1 MDSEVICNPKNYE
14 WLTHLLNNIGL
25 RDASASKNPHAH
37 APCGCKKQKIST
49 DLVKSLQIFA
59 FGAKE
64 KDTKIA
70 HDSQKMRFV
79 CFHKS
84 FWLIQIS
91 LTPGQV
97 ATDVC
102 QALEYSTWKAH
113 VHINQRIPTPVSK
126 ELLSEDILRMAHTVH
141 SVPLS
146 IFRAQGPPDSLL
158 SSCDPP
164 FWCHG
169 FLCHGDIQIQ
179 FGNICRNHISFSVSF
194 NLILHQ
200 HLDTKFQWTFS
211 IWTNHLYLPDNHP
224 IQEESAWKLNNLY
237 HSSTGLDHND
247 PSKPS
252 HRLTNGPEPS
262 KTIESDGSK
271 IKNHWKTIGGNGQTA
286 KKHSMV
292 MVSSK
297 TI

>member
-1 MDSEVICNPKNYE
+1 MRLGIRGDRSSIRADQC
-14 WLTHLLNNIGL
+14 
-25 RDASASKNPHAH
+25 
-37 APCGCKKQKIST
+37 
-49 DLVKSLQIFA
+49 KSLVIF
-59 FGAKE
+59 
-64 KDTKIA
+64 
-70 HDSQKMRFV
+70 
-79 CFHKS
+79 
-84 FWLIQIS
+84 IQIS

-179 FGNICRNHISFSVSF
+179 FCNICRNHISFSVPF
-194 NLILHQ
+194 N
-200 HLDTKFQWTFS
+200 HLDPNCIEHFQFELINCIYLIIIWYKKKVQGNWT
-211 IWTNHLYLPDNHP
+211 IYIIQVPVTPLKRYKKWWTRQGASEVLRTTGSGAHATEVRLVWFIYFREPPDKK
-224 IQEESAWKLNNLY
+224 EV
-237 HSSTGLDHND
+237 
-247 PSKPS
+247 
-252 HRLTNGPEPS
+252 R
-262 KTIESDGSK
+262 DGS
-271 IKNHWKTIGGNGQTA
+271 QR
-286 KKHSMV
+286 
-292 MVSSK
+292 
-297 TI
+297 

>member
-1 MDSEVICNPKNYE
+1 MRLGIWGDRSS
-14 WLTHLLNNIGL
+14 IGA
-25 RDASASKNPHAH
+25 DQ
-37 APCGCKKQKIST
+37 C
-49 DLVKSLQIFA
+49 
-59 FGAKE
+59 
-64 KDTKIA
+64 
-70 HDSQKMRFV
+70 
-79 CFHKS
+79 KS
-84 FWLIQIS
+84 FVIFIQIS

-179 FGNICRNHISFSVSF
+179 FCNICRNHTSFSVPF
-194 NLILHQ
+194 NLAEVTSVSRFSLIME
-200 HLDTKFQWTFS
+200 TKIHIDWITFTQLINIWYKKNLQGNWTICIIQVPF
-211 IWTNHLYLPDNHP
+211 TP
-224 IQEESAWKLNNLY
+224 IYNVKISHMRGQIKPKFRSKWKYIQIQL
-237 HSSTGLDHND
+237 S
-247 PSKPS
+247 
-252 HRLTNGPEPS
+252 
-262 KTIESDGSK
+262 
-271 IKNHWKTIGGNGQTA
+271 
-286 KKHSMV
+286 
-292 MVSSK
+292 
-297 TI
+297 

>member
-1 MDSEVICNPKNYE
+1 MHTDHV
-14 WLTHLLNNIGL
+14 GV
-25 RDASASKNPHAH
+25 
-37 APCGCKKQKIST
+37 KKQKIST

-70 HDSQKMRFV
+70 HDSQKMRIV

-84 FWLIQIS
+84 CWLIQIS

-169 FLCHGDIQIQ
+169 FLSHGDIQI
-179 FGNICRNHISFSVSF
+179 
-194 NLILHQ
+194 L
-200 HLDTKFQWTFS
+200 
-211 IWTNHLYLPDNHP
+211 
-224 IQEESAWKLNNLY
+224 
-237 HSSTGLDHND
+237 
-247 PSKPS
+247 
-252 HRLTNGPEPS
+252 
-262 KTIESDGSK
+262 
-271 IKNHWKTIGGNGQTA
+271 
-286 KKHSMV
+286 
-292 MVSSK
+292 
-297 TI
+297 

>member
-1 MDSEVICNPKNYE
+1 MRSGIWGDRSSI
-14 WLTHLLNNIGL
+14 WGDRSSIGA
-25 RDASASKNPHAH
+25 DQ
-37 APCGCKKQKIST
+37 CKYLIIFIQIWDRGFGGT
-49 DLVKSLQIFA
+49 DQAFGGTDHCKSLIIF
-59 FGAKE
+59 
-64 KDTKIA
+64 
-70 HDSQKMRFV
+70 
-79 CFHKS
+79 
-84 FWLIQIS
+84 IQIS

-179 FGNICRNHISFSVSF
+179 FCNICRNHISFSVPF
-194 NLILHQ
+194 N
-200 HLDTKFQWTFS
+200 HLDPNCIEHFQFELINCIYLIIIRYKKKVQINWTTY
-211 IWTNHLYLPDNHP
+211 IIKVPVTPCHTHEK
-224 IQEESAWKLNNLY
+224 IQEAMNETRCLRG
-237 HSSTGLDHND
+237 SSDNRQWCTC
-247 PSKPS
+247 
-252 HRLTNGPEPS
+252 HRSE
-262 KTIESDGSK
+262 
-271 IKNHWKTIGGNGQTA
+271 
-286 KKHSMV
+286 
-292 MVSSK
+292 VSLIHLFQRA
-297 TI
+297 TW

>member
-1 MDSEVICNPKNYE
+1 MF
-14 WLTHLLNNIGL
+14 
-25 RDASASKNPHAH
+25 
-37 APCGCKKQKIST
+37 CGTMWVQKT
-49 DLVKSLQIFA
+49 KDLSRSRQSLQIFT
-59 FGAKE
+59 FDAKD
-64 KDTKIA
+64 KDTKITQKY
-70 HDSQKMRFV
+70 DSQKMRIV
-79 CFHKS
+79 CFLKS
-84 FWLIQIS
+84 FWLIRIS

-179 FGNICRNHISFSVSF
+179 FCNIWRNHISFSVPF
-194 NLILHQ
+194 DLVQLHQ

-237 HSSTGLDHND
+237 HSSTCHTLAYFIFVTFFTQPKFEAWKFYTPKRVNVRQKLSPD
-247 PSKPS
+247 
-252 HRLTNGPEPS
+252 
-262 KTIESDGSK
+262 KT
-271 IKNHWKTIGGNGQTA
+271 A
-286 KKHSMV
+286 
-292 MVSSK
+292 
-297 TI
+297 

>member
-1 MDSEVICNPKNYE
+1 MRLGIWGDRSSIRADQC
-14 WLTHLLNNIGL
+14 
-25 RDASASKNPHAH
+25 
-37 APCGCKKQKIST
+37 
-49 DLVKSLQIFA
+49 KSLVIF
-59 FGAKE
+59 
-64 KDTKIA
+64 
-70 HDSQKMRFV
+70 
-79 CFHKS
+79 
-84 FWLIQIS
+84 IQIS

-179 FGNICRNHISFSVSF
+179 FCNICRNHTSFSIPF
-194 NLILHQ
+194 EFDWINFTQLINIWYKKNLQGNWTICIIQVPVTPIYNVKISHMRVQ
-200 HLDTKFQWTFS
+200 IKPKFRSKWK
-211 IWTNHLYLPDNHP
+211 Y
-224 IQEESAWKLNNLY
+224 IQIQLS
-237 HSSTGLDHND
+237 
-247 PSKPS
+247 
-252 HRLTNGPEPS
+252 
-262 KTIESDGSK
+262 
-271 IKNHWKTIGGNGQTA
+271 
-286 KKHSMV
+286 
-292 MVSSK
+292 
-297 TI
+297 

>member
-1 MDSEVICNPKNYE
+1 MCSFFDWFCHCFEQVRSKSWSVLNLYGWENPKIG
-14 WLTHLLNNIGL
+14 WDHLLLIICQ
-25 RDASASKNPHAH
+25 S
-37 APCGCKKQKIST
+37 
-49 DLVKSLQIFA
+49 
-59 FGAKE
+59 
-64 KDTKIA
+64 DTKTGLTGQTCII
-70 HDSQKMRFV
+70 QKGQMQN
-79 CFHKS
+79 KNNDI
-84 FWLIQIS
+84 WLLVQSVDHPTQINIQIS

-179 FGNICRNHISFSVSF
+179 FCNICRNHTSFSV
-194 NLILHQ
+194 LIL
-200 HLDTKFQWTFS
+200 
-211 IWTNHLYLPDNHP
+211 
-224 IQEESAWKLNNLY
+224 
-237 HSSTGLDHND
+237 
-247 PSKPS
+247 
-252 HRLTNGPEPS
+252 
-262 KTIESDGSK
+262 
-271 IKNHWKTIGGNGQTA
+271 
-286 KKHSMV
+286 
-292 MVSSK
+292 
-297 TI
+297 

>member
-1 MDSEVICNPKNYE
+1 MRSGIWGDRSS
-14 WLTHLLNNIGL
+14 IGA
-25 RDASASKNPHAH
+25 DQ
-37 APCGCKKQKIST
+37 C
-49 DLVKSLQIFA
+49 KSLVIF
-59 FGAKE
+59 
-64 KDTKIA
+64 
-70 HDSQKMRFV
+70 
-79 CFHKS
+79 
-84 FWLIQIS
+84 IQIS

-179 FGNICRNHISFSVSF
+179 FCNICRNHTSSSVPFNLVEVTSVSRF
-194 NLILHQ
+194 LLI
-200 HLDTKFQWTFS
+200 LDTKFQFERITFTQLITIWYKKNLQGNWTVC
-211 IWTNHLYLPDNHP
+211 I
-224 IQEESAWKLNNLY
+224 IQN
-237 HSSTGLDHND
+237 
-247 PSKPS
+247 
-252 HRLTNGPEPS
+252 
-262 KTIESDGSK
+262 
-271 IKNHWKTIGGNGQTA
+271 
-286 KKHSMV
+286 KHIYSN
-292 MVSSK
+292 K
-297 TI
+297 HIFICFC

>member
-1 MDSEVICNPKNYE
+1 MRSGIWGDRSC
-14 WLTHLLNNIGL
+14 IGA
-25 RDASASKNPHAH
+25 DQ
-37 APCGCKKQKIST
+37 C
-49 DLVKSLQIFA
+49 KSLVIF
-59 FGAKE
+59 
-64 KDTKIA
+64 
-70 HDSQKMRFV
+70 
-79 CFHKS
+79 
-84 FWLIQIS
+84 IQIS

-179 FGNICRNHISFSVSF
+179 FCNICRNHTSFSIPF
-194 NLILHQ
+194 EFDWINFTQLINIWYKKNLQ
-200 HLDTKFQWTFS
+200 GNWT
-211 IWTNHLYLPDNHP
+211 ICI
-224 IQEESAWKLNNLY
+224 IQVPVTLIYNVKIS
-237 HSSTGLDHND
+237 HMRGQM
-247 PSKPS
+247 KP
-252 HRLTNGPEPS
+252 
-262 KTIESDGSK
+262 
-271 IKNHWKTIGGNGQTA
+271 
-286 KKHSMV
+286 
-292 MVSSK
+292 
-297 TI
+297 